1 MNLLVFSH
9 SFFYLSET
17 FIYKQVTGMPGDV
30 NITLLGFDIVNE
42 DHFPV
47 KWEKIQIKKR
57 IHLIDRLVTGVL
69 KKIFGVNIGLSVF
82 NKFRIEKILRQYKID
97 LIHVHFGF
105 NALLIYPIAK
115 KLNIP
120 LVVTF
125 HGLDASPQML
135 KKEKYR
141 KDINKVIEYAKS
153 IVVVSPHMV
162 DTLDIS
168 KYAGKTFLVPCS
180 ADPGEFVNPH
190 PFNNDDSVIKIL
202 HSGRITS
209 KKGVPDLV
217 RVFVELT
224 KKFNNIQLD
233 IVGDGPDLALAK
245 ELAAG
250 LVNIKFHGSRP
261 QKDVLKFMA
270 DADIFVLNS
279 RVGDEGDMEGTPVA
293 IQEAMNMQLP
303 VVATYHAGIPLLITD
318 GENGLLVNE
327 RDNRALQ
334 VALEKLIVSRDLRH
348 ALGKAA
354 RETIATKFTVA
365 EMNRKLADVYYNSL
379 R

>member
-30 NITLLGFDIVNE
+30 NITLAGFDIVNE

-47 KWEKIQIKKR
+47 KWEKIEIKKR
-57 IHLIDRLVTGVL
+57 IHLVDRLITGVL
-69 KKIFGVNIGLSVF
+69 KRVFGVTIGFSVF
-82 NKFRIEKILRQYKID
+82 NKFRIKKILKQYKID
-97 LIHVHFGF
+97 LVHVHFGF
-105 NALLIYPIAK
+105 NALLIYPIVK
-115 KLNIP
+115 SLNIP
-120 LVVTF
+120 LIVTF

-141 KDINKVIEYAKS
+141 RNINKVIEYAKS
-153 IVVVSPHMV
+153 IIVVSPHMI
-162 DTLDIS
+162 DTLNLS
-168 KYAGKTFLVPCS
+168 KYKDKTFLVPCS

-190 PFNNDDSVIKIL
+190 PFNNDDRVIKIL

-217 RVFVELT
+217 RVCVELN
-224 KKFNNIQLD
+224 KKFNNLQID
-233 IVGDGPDLALAK
+233 IVGDGPDLALARQ
-245 ELAAG
+245 LASGSA
-250 LVNIKFHGSRP
+250 NIKFHGSRT
-261 QKDVLKFMA
+261 QKEVLMFMA

-327 RDNRALQ
+327 RDNAALEA
-334 VALEKLIVSRDLRH
+334 ALEKLITSRDLRH
-348 ALGKAA
+348 RLGKAA

-365 EMNRKLADVYYNSL
+365 EMNRKLADVYYSSL